1 VTDPLHPSGVT
12 RSSGPPSGPPDGT
25 RPPIAA
31 NQAIHTQTRDNR
43 PPSIATGPSS
53 EVLRRLELT
62 VTRRLDG
69 LLQGDYRGL
78 VPGHGS
84 EPGETRPYAP
94 GDDVRRIDW
103 NVTARTQEPHIRQ
116 TIADRELE
124 TWILADFSASLAFGT
139 ADCEKRDLALAAMAA
154 VGFLTQRTG
163 NRIGAVVLEGEHA
176 VTLPARGGR
185 ANLQGLLHRAL
196 VAAKTDHPGAS
207 DLSGALRRLAT
218 ATRRRGLVVVVS
230 DFLAGDEWE
239 RPLRVLGARHEVLA
253 VEVVDPRELELPDVG
268 LLELV
273 DPETGAI
280 REVQTSNA
288 KTRSRYAE
296 AAAAQRA
303 EIAGRIRSAGADHL
317 VLRTD
322 HDWLLDLVRFV
333 AWRRER
339 LQSLSRIPS

>member
-1 VTDPLHPSGVT
+1 MTDPLHPFGAAPP
-12 RSSGPPSGPPDGT
+12 GPPTGSLPSGS
-25 RPPIAA
+25 RPVVAS
-31 NQAIHTQTRDNR
+31 NQALHHQASLER

-69 LLQGDYRGL
+69 MLQGDYRGL

-84 EPGETRPYAP
+84 EPGETRPYVA

-116 TIADRELE
+116 SIADRELE
-124 TWILADFSASLAFGT
+124 TWVVADFSASLAFGT

-163 NRIGAVVLEGEHA
+163 NRIGAVVLEGERT
-176 VTLPARGGR
+176 VTVPARGGR
-185 ANLQGLLHRAL
+185 ANLQALLHRSL
-196 VAAKTDHPGAS
+196 IAAKTDHPGAS

-218 ATRRRGLVVVVS
+218 ASRRRGLVVVVS
-230 DFLAGDEWE
+230 DFLADGEWE

-253 VEVVDPRELELPDVG
+253 VEIVDPRELELPDVG

-273 DPETGAI
+273 DPETGVV

-288 KTRSRYAE
+288 KTRSRYA
-296 AAAAQRA
+296 AAAAEQRA
-303 EIAGRIRSAGADHL
+303 GIASRIRSAGGDHL

-339 LQSLSRIPS
+339 LESLARLPS